1 MKRKSFTLIELLVV
15 IAIIAILASMLLPAL
30 SKARA
35 RARSI
40 SCVNN
45 LKQIGL
51 ASVMYSDDNGD
62 FLVPHYDTLYTSW
75 PQVLVRNGYLPGDGN
90 YKKNLVDDGVWP
102 SWVKPVGVL
111 VCPVAQIA
119 QSGDDWIEPGAYG
132 WCGATYG
139 INMFISY
146 YNNNP
151 NNEYHVWRT
160 TTWFQSPTETYMFTD
175 NHGGGSPSFRNPQS
189 DPSNWSTAVDDI
201 TLLGVPSPRHDM
213 SVNMAFVDGHVLNL
227 KRLATWV
234 YSREWEA
241 R

>member
-51 ASVMYSDDNGD
+51 AAVMYSDDNED
-62 FLVPHYDTLYTSW
+62 WLVPHYDNLYTCW
-75 PQVLVRNGYLPGDGN
+75 PQVLVRNGYLPGADD
-90 YKKNLVDDGVWP
+90 YKKNLIDHGVWP
-102 SWVKPVGVL
+102 SDVKPSGVFI
-111 VCPVAQIA
+111 CPVGQMVK
-119 QSGDDWIEPGAYG
+119 SSDYGWSEPGAYG
-132 WCGATYG
+132 WGGAMYG
-139 INMFISY
+139 INKFISY
-146 YNNNP
+146 QNNNP
-151 NNEYHVWRT
+151 NNEYHVWRM
-160 TTWFQSPTETYMFTD
+160 TTWFQSPSETYQFTD
-175 NHGGGSPSFRNPQS
+175 NHGGGDPAVRNPFD
-189 DPSNWSTAVDDI
+189 DPNNWSTGTEI
-201 TLLGVPSPRHDM
+201 TTLGAPNPRHDM

-227 KRLATWV
+227 KKLATWV